1 MGNGNLYPAMLDLK
15 EKKCVVIGGGKVALR
30 KVKTLLNSFA
40 KVKIISPSICS
51 EMAEMAKHHNT
62 KNYLEWLQKVYE
74 KKDLCGAFMVF
85 ACTDDS
91 SINTTISRDARSKG
105 LMINCVNPP
114 EESNFIVPAS
124 VNNGDLTISISTGG
138 ASPALSKK
146 LKEKIQQEFVSGWDK
161 YIELLKYC
169 RQEIKN
175 QVNDENRRKDI
186 YYEILE
192 NDYIFEEAKKIDDY
206 EINVYAKQ
214 IVERLIKER

>member
-1 MGNGNLYPAMLDLK
+1 MGNENLYPAMLDLK
-15 EKKCVVIGGGKVALR
+15 EKECVVIGGGKVAIR

-40 KVKIISPSICS
+40 KVKVISPSICS
-51 EMAEMAKHHNT
+51 EMAEMLNHNS
-62 KNYLEWLQKVYE
+62 KKQFHWLQKKYE
-74 KKDLCGAFMVF
+74 KNDLSGAFMVF

-91 SINTTISRDARSKG
+91 SINKTISRDARSKG
-105 LMINCVNPP
+105 LIVNCVNPP

-124 VNNGDLTISISTGG
+124 INNGDLTISVSTGG

-175 QVNDENRRKDI
+175 QVNDENKRKDI

-192 NDYIFEEAKKIDDY
+192 NDYIFEEVKKIDNY
-206 EINVYAKQ
+206 EINAYAKQ
-214 IVERLIKER
+214 IIERFIKER